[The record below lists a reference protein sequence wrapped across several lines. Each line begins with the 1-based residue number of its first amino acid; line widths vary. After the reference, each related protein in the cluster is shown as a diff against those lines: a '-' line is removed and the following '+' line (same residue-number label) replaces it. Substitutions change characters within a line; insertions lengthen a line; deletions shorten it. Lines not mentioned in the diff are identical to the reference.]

1 MREKP
6 TEEISSQIAA
16 IQSSTRLTVDAI
28 VGIAATVEEI
38 DQTSAAIASAV
49 EQQASA
55 TREITRN
62 TNEAA
67 RGTQEV
73 SSNILGVTE
82 DANRTGGAAG
92 EVNAAAEDLRREAAV
107 LDKEIDRFFNRI
119 RAA

>member
-1 MREKP
+1 M
-6 TEEISSQIAA
+6 
-16 IQSSTRLTVDAI
+16 
-28 VGIAATVEEI
+28 
-38 DQTSAAIASAV
+38 

-73 SSNILGVTE
+73 SANILGVTE

-92 EVNAAAEDLRREAAV
+92 EVHAAAEELRREAAV
-107 LDKEIDRFFNRI
+107 LGQQIDRFLGRI
-119 RAA
+119 QAA